1 MYIYIYTC
9 VLQDWDTFFSI
20 GFPIGNDM
28 IRRSLTKEPI
38 IDGHYISH
46 QASPWIPMIQPFEK
60 HPSIVLLTSYLMK
73 DPHVQ
78 SNTPKTDR
86 LGTWKWCGKHHLYY
100 LYNPGNTGLSFWG
113 YYITIY
119 CEVKVY
125 IYIVGPLDSIPKRIV
140 YIYIVEPL
148 DTIYIYTLLVP

>member
-1 MYIYIYTC
+1 MYIYIYIYRCIYIYTC

-20 GFPIGNDM
+20 GFPIGSDM

-125 IYIVGPLDSIPKRIV
+125 IYIYIVGPLDSIPKRIV
-140 YIYIVEPL
+140 YI
-148 DTIYIYTLLVP
+148 